1 MKYLKIFI
9 LFSLSHQ
16 ITQLSEM
23 DGCSCLNFSRVQS
36 YTAGPYKYQS
46 YLIYKIQEFIISY
59 CIILLQHKPVL
70 WKTCLQ
76 VARFTADV
84 SGLCRDTSQ
93 GTVPRSYPPHALRF
107 LLFSYKQGLWF
118 VTAIFASYYS
128 YTPPPPQT
136 PPPAPGHTEPVHL
149 FKRYF
154 LFWEIINNSKSD
166 RNGF

>member
-1 MKYLKIFI
+1 MKVLTIFI
-9 LFSLSHQ
+9 FFSLSHQ
-16 ITQLSEM
+16 IAQQLDPTRTSHTW
-23 DGCSCLNFSRVQS
+23 FIK
-36 YTAGPYKYQS
+36 YKN
-46 YLIYKIQEFIISY
+46 LIISY
-59 CIILLQHKPVL
+59 CIILLIYKPVL

-93 GTVPRSYPPHALRF
+93 GTVPRSYLPHALRF

-128 YTPPPPQT
+128 YTPPPQT

-154 LFWEIINNSKSD
+154 LFWELINNSKSD